1 VSGSDVAILNRMGA
15 RVLFRDLL
23 VPLKRVHRYFGLPFE
38 MDSSRQFAYRL
49 RAGKRR
55 GFGWNRWCRAWFY
68 ATLGLF
74 YDYGVL

>member
-23 VPLKRVHRYFGLPFE
+23 VPLKRVHRDFGLPFE

-55 GFGWNRWCRAWFY
+55 GFG
-68 ATLGLF
+68 
-74 YDYGVL
+74 